1 MYLSRVEIDLN
12 NRQKMRDL
20 THLGAYHNWVEESF
34 PAEMASGDRSR
45 KLWRVDTLNDRQY
58 LLLVSQTAPDLQ
70 ALEKYGL
77 PGTAETKSYDDF
89 LASLKAGQRARFRVT
104 LNPVMSKSN
113 RAQGRGRV
121 MPHVTADQQ
130 AAFLLARA
138 EKNGFNLEQDAF
150 TIVERGY
157 GLLRKK
163 HERPLRLIKTVYEGV
178 LTITDADQFRQTLTE
193 GFGKKKAYG
202 FGMMTIIPLD

>member
-12 NRQKMRDL
+12 NRRKTRDL

-34 PAEMASGDRSR
+34 PAEMASGERSR
-45 KLWRVDTLNDRQY
+45 KLWRLDTLQDHRY
-58 LLLVSQTAPDLQ
+58 LLLVSPTAPDLQ
-70 ALEKYGL
+70 TLEKYGL
-77 PGTAETKSYDDF
+77 PGTAESKPYDGF
-89 LASLKAGQRARFRVT
+89 LSSLENGQRARFRVT

-121 MPHVTADQQ
+121 LPYKKVEEQE
-130 AAFLLARA
+130 AFLLDRA
-138 EKNGFNLEQDAF
+138 EKNGFSLTPDSF

-163 HERPLRLIKTVYEGV
+163 HEHPLRLIKTVYEGV

-202 FGMMTIIPLD
+202 FGMMTVIPLD